1 MPDFPSTVGAILA
14 GGSARRLGG
23 GDKTMRRVG
32 ERTILARLLYRL
44 RPQVSA
50 LVLNAN
56 DDPARFAPYGLPVI
70 ADSIS
75 GQPGPLAGV
84 VAGLDWAAA
93 TGSAAWVVTVPGDA
107 PFLPTDLISRL
118 HEGRSRS
125 GALLASA
132 ASGGRTHPVIT
143 LWPVSLHQDLRRA
156 LTLEGI
162 RKIDRFTGRYPL
174 AIVEWPVEEVD
185 PFFNLNTPEDLA
197 EAERLV
203 AAAPEQR

>member
-1 MPDFPSTVGAILA
+1 MPEHAPTVGAILA

-23 GDKTMRRVG
+23 GDKAMRRVG
-32 ERTILARLLYRL
+32 ERTILARLLDRL
-44 RPQVSA
+44 HPQVSA

-56 DDPARFAPYGLPVI
+56 DDPARFAAYGLPVV

-84 VAGLDWAAA
+84 VTGLDWAAA
-93 TGSAAWVVTVPGDA
+93 NGSMAWVVTVPGDA
-107 PFLPTDLISRL
+107 PFLPLDLVARL
-118 HEGRSRS
+118 HQGRLRS

-132 ASGGRTHPVIT
+132 ASGGRTHPVVT
-143 LWPVSLHQDLRRA
+143 LWPVSLREDLRRA
-156 LTLEGI
+156 LTVEGI

-174 AIVEWPVEEVD
+174 AVVEWPVEEVD

-203 AAAPEQR
+203 SEAPGRP